1 MDKRGQGDQEKDRL
15 PRWRFRKER
24 KLALR
29 KAHRQ
34 RMAQARDQ
42 KKDRP
47 EEEELEAHSHYI
59 QQKRQWEE
67 REKRYD
73 MINLAKKRAAEA
85 ERLAKEASKKE
96 WRDTLLRIPM
106 LPPSMRD
113 KDQQDPIRHR
123 PQFISSS
130 SERSQDS
137 IESEEP
143 YHWP

>member
-85 ERLAKEASKKE
+85 ERLAKEASKV
-96 WRDTLLRIPM
+96 RIKKCM
-106 LPPSMRD
+106 LWTYN
-113 KDQQDPIRHR
+113 
-123 PQFISSS
+123 
-130 SERSQDS
+130 ERLYCRKNGG
-137 IESEEP
+137 IHCYEYLCFHHP
-143 YHWP
+143 CVTKTR

>member
-1 MDKRGQGDQEKDRL
+1 MDKPTNGDRL

-34 RMAQARDQ
+34 RIAQARDR
-42 KKDRP
+42 KKERS
-47 EEEELEAHSHYI
+47 EEEELQEHSLYL

-85 ERLAKEASKKE
+85 ERLAKEAAKKE

-106 LPPSMRD
+106 LPPSMRN
-113 KDQQDPIRHR
+113 KEQQHPIRHR

-130 SERSQDS
+130 SEPGQET

>member
-1 MDKRGQGDQEKDRL
+1 MEKREQGDQVTDRL

-29 KAHRQ
+29 RAHRQ
-34 RMAQARDQ
+34 RIAQARDQ

-47 EEEELEAHSHYI
+47 EGEELEAHSLYI

-85 ERLAKEASKKE
+85 ERIAREASKVRVK
-96 WRDTLLRIPM
+96 ICM
-106 LPPSMRD
+106 LW
-113 KDQQDPIRHR
+113 IYN
-123 PQFISSS
+123 
-130 SERSQDS
+130 E
-137 IESEEP
+137 
-143 YHWP
+143 

>member
-1 MDKRGQGDQEKDRL
+1 MDKPTNGDRL

-34 RMAQARDQ
+34 RIAQARDR
-42 KKDRP
+42 KKERS
-47 EEEELEAHSHYI
+47 EEEELQEHSLYL

-85 ERLAKEASKKE
+85 ERLAKEAAKVK
-96 WRDTLLRIPM
+96 
-106 LPPSMRD
+106 D
-113 KDQQDPIRHR
+113 KT
-123 PQFISSS
+123 
-130 SERSQDS
+130 S
-137 IESEEP
+137 I
-143 YHWP
+143 HI